1 MGITFGIL
9 VGVLNLV
16 PYLQT
21 LSIIPAILL
30 AVIKAAEYDQNFLL
44 VLLSVALVYVVVQSI
59 QELFLNPNI
68 LSKATGLKPA
78 IILLSLSIFAS
89 LLGLVGMIIALPT
102 TSVIISYYK
111 RFIIGRESITNEVD
125 ESLETNNKSETEV
138 KSGPENNE

>member
-1 MGITFGIL
+1 
-9 VGVLNLV
+9 GVLNLV

-30 AVIKAAEYDQNFLL
+30 AVIKAAEYNQNFLL

-102 TSVIISYYK
+102 TSVVISYYK
-111 RFIIGRESITNEVD
+111 RFVIGRESITNEVD
-125 ESLETNNKSETEV
+125 ESPETKGDSETVSRTEPDSR
-138 KSGPENNE
+138 K